1 MLWISLRVK
10 TVLPEWI
17 AEVRGEA
24 VSGLTS
30 RLLSVSSSVPRS
42 QMVPMSSLFGL
53 EGAYAQT
60 SLRWAPSTVML
71 ADTAPPSSSFGAPR
85 VLRMRA
91 IAWDW
96 SSPLLGSIADHGM
109 TIAVPPQA
117 TCWPGF

>member
-1 MLWISLRVK
+1 MLWISLFVK
-10 TVLPEWI
+10 MVLPELI
-17 AEVRGEA
+17 AAVRG
-24 VSGLTS
+24 VSVTGLTS
-30 RLLSVSSSVPRS
+30 RLLSVSSSVPRT

-53 EGAYAQT
+53 EGAYAHT
-60 SLRWAPSTVML
+60 SLRWAPSIEML
-71 ADTAPPSSSFGAPR
+71 TDTAPPPSSFGAPR

-96 SSPLLGSIADHGM
+96 SSPLWSSIADHGM